1 MKHKIPKTQLL
12 LLMLLFATAV
22 LAQNRIT
29 YQYDNAGNR
38 VSRAIVLASGPSMVK
53 GKTATPDSVV
63 VQERMGSR
71 EIKIYPNPTRG
82 MLGVEIKGG
91 DSNDKLRLQ
100 LFAANGSMLIN
111 AQATEGLNPVDLA
124 QQPPGIYVL
133 VIFAGNNRTEYKIVK
148 E

>member
-22 LAQNRIT
+22 LAQDRIS

-38 VSRAIVLASGPSMVK
+38 VSRTIVVANPSLVK

-111 AQATEGLNPVDLA
+111 TQATEGLNSIDLA

-133 VIFAGNNRTEYKIVK
+133 VIFAGKNRTEYKIVK